1 MVNEI
6 STRAKECEHFSQKPQ
21 LETTL
26 ATTVSIKKTAVILE
40 ENAVP
45 LTGQAISKF

>member
-6 STRAKECEHFSQKPQ
+6 STHAKECEHFSQKP

-26 ATTVSIKKTAVILE
+26 ATTISIKKTAVILE

-45 LTGQAISKF
+45 LTG